1 MDEPL
6 YLLEEKPDSV
16 FAEMV
21 RQLGPAESARLHE
34 ACRSKQY
41 WAKEEHGRILT
52 DESQLCQ
59 SAAQNHNGRTPN

>member
-34 ACRSKQY
+34 ACRLKQY
-41 WAKEEHGRILT
+41 CLKEESAG
-52 DESQLCQ
+52 DEPY
-59 SAAQNHNGRTPN
+59 TTYV